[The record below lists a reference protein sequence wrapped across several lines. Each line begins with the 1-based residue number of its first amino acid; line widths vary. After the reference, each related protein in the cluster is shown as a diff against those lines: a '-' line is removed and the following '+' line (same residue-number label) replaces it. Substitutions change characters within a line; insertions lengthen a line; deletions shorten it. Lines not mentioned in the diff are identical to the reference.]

1 MGNGQGPSYRQPNE
15 CTIEHQNILRDNQ
28 DYYLQ
33 LQNLITI
40 LSKVQFLNASYLIMD
55 RPATFHPQR
64 VPVLVHILA
73 SAFCRTNG
81 PSCLNKANKR
91 QKSPEF
97 RIHVGV
103 QVSFDRCGRIVASL
117 AARKTPSRPRLG
129 SL

>member
-1 MGNGQGPSYRQPNE
+1 MGNGQGTKLSPAQRIHHQ
-15 CTIEHQNILRDNQ
+15 HQNISRGNQ

-81 PSCLNKANKR
+81 PSCMNKANKR